1 MLKVAKRN
9 YRLRNAHVYA
19 YVHVWDSVGQRV
31 PMALAAKTH
40 IVHHVHLC
48 VHSGKYTKASDV
60 HAYFT

>member
-1 MLKVAKRN
+1 MLKVAN
-9 YRLRNAHVYA
+9 SYYGVRNAHVHA

-40 IVHHVHLC
+40 IMHHVHLFL
-48 VHSGKYTKASDV
+48 HSGKYTKASDV